1 MVSLV
6 ERSKMD
12 LPNKAKFH
20 FTYSQTE
27 EDPRVNGD
35 EGCRARGRLF
45 LLRPRTWT
53 EGDEEDDEGVA
64 MVDLSLLDTLVSF
77 FFSFSASHDLSWLT
91 LLFPNLV
98 AFIVAGSTQLHMKP
112 MYNQSTH
119 NNSNLRAQ
127 KQSPFQIW
135 KVKANK
141 PKSEA
146 ILIDHTHKD
155 EIFQVNSEKK
165 EAKPSHNIIV

>member
-1 MVSLV
+1 
-6 ERSKMD
+6 MD

-112 MYNQSTH
+112 E
-119 NNSNLRAQ
+119 NLPIRARRLTQLGIGFPVNLIQVSSQ
-127 KQSPFQIW
+127 KWLQFLVIR
-135 KVKANK
+135 
-141 PKSEA
+141 
-146 ILIDHTHKD
+146 L
-155 EIFQVNSEKK
+155 
-165 EAKPSHNIIV
+165 